1 MWLGM
6 GIILAVMLPLSR
18 VFPPLYGFRVRS
30 QIFRWYA
37 QLREIE
43 NCIDGTDARTLVA
56 ELSDLEHRAEK
67 ISVLLSYTS
76 ALYALRGD
84 IQLVRRKLREVTA
97 TPLK

>member
-1 MWLGM
+1 MWLVM

-18 VFPPLYGFRVRS
+18 VFPPLYEFRVRS

-56 ELSDLEHRAEK
+56 ELCDLEHRAEK
-67 ISVLLSYTS
+67 ISVLLSHTI
-76 ALYALRGD
+76 ALNALRSD
-84 IQLVRRKLREVTA
+84 IQLVRRKLWEATA
-97 TPLK
+97 KPLK